1 MYLKD
6 KWDVQSNA
14 EANINQVEGDQLD
27 GRGVEKCNARKS
39 KFSQWKLNYITF
51 WDSKNELLL
60 NKIKALQFII
70 AHQNITDNDFL
81 LDLLYKNVNFL
92 HSFSNWINILIWM
105 ENLVQF
111 WRWEIFGEW
120 DYTLQSI

>member
-39 KFSQWKLNYITF
+39 KPMKT
-51 WDSKNELLL
+51 ELYYLL
-60 NKIKALQFII
+60 RF
-70 AHQNITDNDFL
+70 
-81 LDLLYKNVNFL
+81 
-92 HSFSNWINILIWM
+92 
-105 ENLVQF
+105 
-111 WRWEIFGEW
+111 
-120 DYTLQSI
+120 